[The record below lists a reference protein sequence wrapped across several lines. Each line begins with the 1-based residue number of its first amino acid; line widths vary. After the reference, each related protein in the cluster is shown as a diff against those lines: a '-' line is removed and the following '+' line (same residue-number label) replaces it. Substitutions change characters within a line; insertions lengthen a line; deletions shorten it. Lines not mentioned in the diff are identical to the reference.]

1 MGKKIGKFLVG
12 LILILLLVFIIF
24 ILVAQPAEDHPFFEG
39 DSVMVMAHQGGKGLW
54 PENTLYAFERAVEIG
69 VDVLE
74 MDIHS
79 TADGVLVVMHD
90 DTVDDTTEAS
100 GKIHDFSLDDLQE
113 LDAGYHWTE
122 DEISYPFR
130 GQGISVPALREIFE
144 AFPGILMNVEIK
156 QREPSIAAALCE
168 IIQEYDREE
177 LTLVASFDDATIKA
191 FREACPNVAT
201 SVSESEGRLFYI
213 LSRLFLTEA
222 YSPPAE
228 SLQVPEYSG
237 GLHVLTERSMNSAA
251 SRNMDVHV
259 WTVNEEED
267 MRRMI
272 DLGVNGIITD
282 YPDKLLQILER

>member
-24 ILVAQPAEDHPFFEG
+24 ILVAQPAEDHPFFAG

-100 GKIHDFSLDDLQE
+100 GKIHDFSLDELQE

>member
-1 MGKKIGKFLVG
+1 MGKKIGKFVVG
-12 LILILLLVFIIF
+12 LILVLLLIFIVFI
-24 ILVAQPAEDHPFFEG
+24 LAAKPAEDHPFFEG

-54 PENTLYAFERAVEIG
+54 PENTLYAFERAVEMG

-90 DTVDDTTEAS
+90 DTVDDTTDAV
-100 GKIHDFSLDDLQE
+100 GKIHDFTLEELKN
-113 LDAGYHWTE
+113 LDAGYLWTE
-122 DEISYPFR
+122 DENTYPFR
-130 GQGISVPALREIFE
+130 GQGISVPALEEVFT
-144 AFPGILMNVEIK
+144 AFPGALMNVEIK
-156 QREPSIAAALCE
+156 QKEPSIASALCE
-168 IIQEYDREE
+168 MIQSYGREE
-177 LTLVASFDDATIKA
+177 LTLVASFDAATIKS
-191 FREACPNVAT
+191 FREECPDVAT
-201 SVSESEGRLFYI
+201 SVSESEGRLFYV

-259 WTVNEEED
+259 WTVNDEED

-272 DLGVNGIITD
+272 DLGVDGIITD